1 MDDVLILDDVQGPPL
16 TPEQQTRRHLAIKA
30 WFDEMVESGK
40 IKVLTVNTEHGRV
53 TFITTGE
60 VPRDDREGD

>member
-1 MDDVLILDDVQGPPL
+1 MDDVMIWDDPPSKPM
-16 TPEQQTRRHLAIKA
+16 TPESLDRIKA

-53 TFITTGE
+53 TFITNGE
-60 VPRDDREGD
+60 VPRDDREGE